1 MKEITVVSNSLIVN
15 ELLKLIF
22 AKRDESVS
30 FQNEND
36 IKTLQN
42 SLVILDDSINDLEH
56 TIEHLRLQNNQIIL
70 LGESQSNL
78 EYQIKKPF
86 LPQDIEKTLDRIQE
100 QKKSNIKTKILDPDE
115 IAHIKA
121 LMALDDDEEEENQES
136 PLSPLEKLEQKISF
150 KIKGKEAKELLLALT
165 ELDPKN
171 LKKMLKKSKVSLKI
185 SFKESRDA

>member
-86 LPQDIEKTLDRIQE
+86 LPQDIEKILDRIQE